1 MIYILAMV
9 FIAAYL
15 LFLQSLLWYRRRSRR
30 SRLSQY
36 LSRTAWE
43 RRRWTI
49 DLNRPS

>member
-1 MIYILAMV
+1 MIYMLGAV

-15 LFLQSLLWYRRRSRR
+15 VFLRSFLWHQRRNRR

-49 DLNRPS
+49 DPDRSS